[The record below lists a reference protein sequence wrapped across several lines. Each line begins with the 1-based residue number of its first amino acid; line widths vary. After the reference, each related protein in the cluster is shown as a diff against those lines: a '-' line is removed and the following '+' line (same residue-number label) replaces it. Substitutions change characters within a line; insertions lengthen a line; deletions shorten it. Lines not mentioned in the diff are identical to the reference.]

1 MYPLRRNR
9 RLRTNESIRSLVRET
24 IITANDF
31 LVPLFIVEGKNVKE
45 EIASMPNYYR
55 YSLDFLEREVKELW
69 SIGLKSVLLFVK
81 VPDNL
86 KDNKG
91 TEALNANGLMQRA
104 IKTVKNVCPDMLVMT
119 DVALDPYSSYGHDGI
134 IENGIIVNDATADLL
149 AEMSISHAKA
159 GANFVAPSDMMDG
172 RILTIREA
180 LEHEGFIHTGIM
192 SYSAKYASSFYGP
205 FRDALD
211 SAPVNMK
218 NIPKD
223 KKTYQMDFANRFE
236 AIRETELDIDE
247 GADIVMVKPGLCY
260 LDIVREIKNAVDV
273 PVAVYQVSGEYAMLK
288 AAAEKGWL
296 DHDAVMMEQITAIK
310 RAGADVIASY
320 FAKDVVRLLNK

>member
-9 RLRTNESIRSLVRET
+9 RLRTSEAIRSLVRET
-24 IITANDF
+24 IVTPDDF
-31 LVPLFIVEGKNVKE
+31 LVPLFVVEGKGVKE

-55 YSLDFLEREVKELW
+55 YSLDLLEKEVKELW
-69 SIGLKSVLLFVK
+69 KLGLKSVLLFVK

-91 TEALNANGLMQRA
+91 TEAVNPNGLMQRA
-104 IKTVKNVCPDMLVMT
+104 IKTVKNAVPQMLVMT
-119 DVALDPYSSYGHDGI
+119 DVALDPYSVYGHDGI
-134 IENGIIVNDATADLL
+134 IEKGQIANDATVDALCQ
-149 AEMSISHAKA
+149 MSLSHAQA
-159 GANFVAPSDMMDG
+159 GADFVAPSDMMDG
-172 RILTIREA
+172 RILSIRET
-180 LEHEGFIHTGIM
+180 LENNDFQNVGVM

-211 SAPVNMK
+211 SAPVDIQD
-218 NIPKD
+218 IPKD
-223 KKTYQMDFANRFE
+223 KKTYQMDYHNRLE
-236 AIRETELDIDE
+236 AIRETRMDIEE

-260 LDIVREIKNAVDV
+260 LDIVREVKNMSEV

-296 DHDAVMMEQITAIK
+296 NHDAVMLEQVTAIK
-310 RAGADVIASY
+310 RAGADIIASY
-320 FAKDVVRLLNK
+320 FAKDVAKLIG